1 MENDSYHCFTDG
13 RGPHEKQMCGYFTQ
27 ICSHNF
33 VVYISVTQKE
43 VLKETLVLS
52 IVDKTSTRLI
62 LVTNCRGPFEFRG
75 LWWSQSSQQVCVC
88 AVFSLC
94 LWFIMQRMHLFH
106 IQTICTYFL
115 FNLSKTLVCLYVQ
128 NVNTTCV
135 LAFSHMLVR
144 SCNLQSV
151 GLILCASALDGL
163 HVWSASPGAA
173 FLSDSR
179 RATTSLN
186 SLWIAAFSLRSAE
199 LLGLSELR
207 WSGSASLWPE
217 TDLSREMLT
226 NKDRTWELRAVLLH
240 GIGFFLK
247 TLLSS
252 GGVFIT

>member
-1 MENDSYHCFTDG
+1 
-13 RGPHEKQMCGYFTQ
+13 
-27 ICSHNF
+27 
-33 VVYISVTQKE
+33 
-43 VLKETLVLS
+43 
-52 IVDKTSTRLI
+52 
-62 LVTNCRGPFEFRG
+62 
-75 LWWSQSSQQVCVC
+75 
-88 AVFSLC
+88 
-94 LWFIMQRMHLFH
+94 MHLFH

-115 FNLSKTLVCLYVQ
+115 FNLNKTLVCLYVQ

-186 SLWIAAFSLRSAE
+186 SLWIAAFSLSSAE
-199 LLGLSELR
+199 MLGFSELR

-252 GGVFIT
+252 GGFVSEWTDTEVVCNFHKSQNKEAFSVSFSLFPSKFSFGDVQVTRRLG